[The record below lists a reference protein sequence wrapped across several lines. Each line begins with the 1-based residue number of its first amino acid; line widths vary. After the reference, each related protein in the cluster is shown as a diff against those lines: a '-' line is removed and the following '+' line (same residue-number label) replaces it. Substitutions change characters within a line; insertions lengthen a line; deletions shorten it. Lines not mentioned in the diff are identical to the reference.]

1 MNPAMTTFGDLPE
14 QPGQNYPN
22 NDCEFICGCA
32 EFQVHVFMKDPKPMT
47 GDKLENDKQSAKSWY
62 WWGIPTF
69 FRCDWNEDPAACD
82 IALIGVPH
90 SSGNGSTERD
100 QHLGPRAVR
109 NVSGFY
115 RRAHAIHNFAP
126 FDVARVYDLGDV
138 PLPEAMN
145 NEACVRDIESYFERL
160 DAAGTRP
167 VSIGGD
173 HSITGPIIKALAG
186 PNRKTTSGKPC
197 ALIHFDAHTDSYENM
212 PHWLGAKR
220 SAAHWAAYTAREGA
234 VDPQR
239 SVQIGMRGHPSSLI
253 HGGKV
258 GSSSEVLGYRVVP
271 MAEFEELGIEKSVA
285 LIRERV
291 GSGPAYIT
299 FDLDCLDPSVAPG
312 VSNLEPGFGGFSIRE
327 ATRILQGLR
336 GLDIIGADVVCL
348 MPTKDSPNQITAQ
361 VAMVMMFELISLIA
375 SRTA

>member
-1 MNPAMTTFGDLPE
+1 MSEPSFEAARKS
-14 QPGQNYPN
+14 
-22 NDCEFICGCA
+22 A
-32 EFQVHVFMKDPKPMT
+32 E
-47 GDKLENDKQSAKSWY
+47 SWY

-69 FRCDWNEDPAACD
+69 FRCPWNEDPAACD
-82 IALIGVPH
+82 IALVGVPH

-109 NVSGFY
+109 HVSGFY
-115 RRAHAIHNFAP
+115 RRAHGVHNYAP
-126 FDVARVYDLGDV
+126 FEARRIHDLGDV

-145 NEACVRDIESYFERL
+145 NEACVRDIEAFYARL

-173 HSITGPIIKALAG
+173 HSITGPIIKAIAG
-186 PNRKTTSGKPC
+186 PGRKLSKGKPV

-212 PHWLGAKR
+212 PHWLGARR
-220 SAAHWAAYTAREGA
+220 SAAHWAAYTVHEGA
-234 VDPQR
+234 VDASR
-239 SVQIGMRGHPSSLI
+239 STQVGMRGHPSGLI

-258 GSSSEVLGYRVVP
+258 GGSSEALGYRVIK
-271 MAEFEELGIEKSVA
+271 MSEFEEIGIEATLKI
-285 LIRERV
+285 IRERA
-291 GSGPAYIT
+291 GDGPCYIT

-312 VSNLEPGFGGFSIRE
+312 VSNLEPGFGGFSTRE
-327 ATRILQGLR
+327 ATRLLQGLK

-361 VAMVMMFELISLIA
+361 MAMVMMFEELNLIA
-375 SRTA
+375 MAQQK